1 MQDTKN
7 NEISDAIVF
16 FQNLDLDV
24 IASVFRIMCVYYTS
38 SKLTQGAIVQ
48 IDYRLPK
55 YQKVKMLIQGLKQ
68 NMVNNFNLI
77 GRDQSLCTLKAVKNI
92 HFMFSQLL

>member
-24 IASVFRIMCVYYTS
+24 IASCLLYTS
-38 SKLTQGAIVQ
+38 DAADEL
-48 IDYRLPK
+48 
-55 YQKVKMLIQGLKQ
+55 
-68 NMVNNFNLI
+68 
-77 GRDQSLCTLKAVKNI
+77 
-92 HFMFSQLL
+92 